1 MKRCTHC
8 QVCNCELNSENKV
21 KGYGRCHP
29 CHLVKKKEEYQRNR
43 PTYLANKKVYN
54 VTHREILA
62 EKSKVY
68 YQENKEELKVYKKEY
83 NEKHKDHIK
92 ARTKNYYENN
102 KETISAYNKAYV
114 QANKAELYE
123 KHRIYLNNRYK
134 TDPEFNLIVRLRARV
149 RSVLKS
155 KNLEKCKSTLDY
167 LGCSSAYL
175 IVHLESQ
182 FVEGMTWENRN
193 LWHIDHIIP
202 ISSANTQEDIA
213 RLSHYTN
220 LQPLW
225 APDNIK
231 KSDKIIEPQKEE
243 EDVTS

>member
-8 QVCNCELNSENKV
+8 QICNIELTPENKV
-21 KGYGRCHP
+21 KTYGRCHP
-29 CHLVKKKEEYQRNR
+29 CHLVKKNEEYKRNR
-43 PTYLANKKVYN
+43 HVYLANKKIYN

-68 YQENKEELKVYKKEY
+68 YQENKEELKVYKRDY
-83 NEKHKDHIK
+83 NEKNKERVK
-92 ARTKNYYENN
+92 ARTRRYYEKN
-102 KETISAYNKAYV
+102 KESISARHKEYV
-114 QANKAELYE
+114 QANKTELYE

-155 KNLEKCKSTLDY
+155 KNLEKRKSTLEY

-175 IVHLESQ
+175 VFHLESQ

-202 ISSANTQEDIA
+202 ISSAKTQEDII

-231 KSDKIIEPQKEE
+231 KSDKITEPQKEE
-243 EDVTS
+243 EDVAS